1 MIILNQDCTRCNQPI
16 DLAECYPVD
25 SNRYISV
32 QQIDDGYTTY
42 TICDQTANTVLQP
55 DKWHNQYSLKDI
67 DGNTFYLSSKQ
78 IVRALYD
85 SEWCVDT
92 IPDLPGEEWC
102 FVGRYFLGDKHHE
115 SFLVSNWSR
124 IKSYTD
130 NNAFL
135 MHPYANCQTGYMEIK
150 FGDTNRER
158 PSLHR
163 LVGYH
168 FCWKKDCP
176 DLPFESLDIH
186 HIASIHENQ
195 AWNLSAMPKA
205 EHIKLHQ
212 RLNKAG
218 IVGLKEPLAI

>member
-1 MIILNQDCTRCNQPI
+1 MKKSKFDLFNLYCGIHTVSIRTDQQPR
-16 DLAECYPVD
+16 LD
-25 SNRYISV
+25 SNGNLPVGVEDRGMSKTGMLTLKINPNKYVGDGVELYSFADYCAAMRQILA
-32 QQIDDGYTTY
+32 QMQIDHYY
-42 TICDQTANTVLQP
+42 YN
-55 DKWHNQYSLKDI
+55 
-67 DGNTFYLSSKQ
+67 
-78 IVRALYD
+78 R
-85 SEWCVDT
+85 
-92 IPDLPGEEWC
+92 
-102 FVGRYFLGDKHHE
+102 
-115 SFLVSNWSR
+115 
-124 IKSYTD
+124 
-130 NNAFL
+130 

-168 FCWKKDCP
+168 FRWQKDCP

-195 AWNLSAMPKA
+195 AWNLSAMPKV

>member
-32 QQIDDGYTTY
+32 QQIEDGYTTY
-42 TICDQTANTVLQP
+42 TIYDQTANTVLQP
-55 DKWHNQYSLKDI
+55 DKWHSQYSLKNI
-67 DGNTFYLSSKQ
+67 DGSTFYLSSKQ

-92 IPDLPGEEWC
+92 IPDLP
-102 FVGRYFLGDKHHE
+102 
-115 SFLVSNWSR
+115 
-124 IKSYTD
+124 
-130 NNAFL
+130 
-135 MHPYANCQTGYMEIK
+135 
-150 FGDTNRER
+150 
-158 PSLHR
+158 
-163 LVGYH
+163 
-168 FCWKKDCP
+168 
-176 DLPFESLDIH
+176 FEGLDIH
-186 HIASIHENQ
+186 HIASIHDNQ

-218 IVGLKEPLAI
+218 IVGLKEPLEI